1 MEGNVAV
8 IHTARDWPGFQQ
20 IHFESLRPGLCLI
33 LGCMNM
39 ADASISFDSPIGAIT
54 VEATGEKISAL
65 FIGQASPDFGS
76 SKVLREAKKQ
86 LSAYF
91 AGKLTKFDLPVQ
103 LHGTE
108 FQMAV
113 YKQIAKIG
121 FGKTLSYADIAAKL
135 GKPLAS
141 RAVGGAVGSNP
152 VPIIIGCHR
161 VLGAS
166 GKITGYSGGDG
177 LPTKRILLKLEG
189 IESKE

>member
-1 MEGNVAV
+1 
-8 IHTARDWPGFQQ
+8 
-20 IHFESLRPGLCLI
+20 
-33 LGCMNM
+33 MNM

-54 VEATGEKISAL
+54 VESTGEKITAL
-65 FIGQASPDFGS
+65 YIGQSSPDFGS

-86 LSAYF
+86 LVAYF

-108 FQMAV
+108 FQLAV

-152 VPIIIGCHR
+152 VPIIVGCHR